1 MHEMKYSGIEWI
13 GEIPKDWK
21 LKRIQFCLN
30 EINEKNI
37 PIKTRQ
43 VLSLVKDKGVM
54 LYEDKG
60 NQGNKAKED
69 ISQYK
74 IAYPNTLIINSMNI
88 LIGSVGISNYLGCVS
103 PVYYVFK
110 ENEYSD
116 LRYINY
122 IFNTREFQKELRKY
136 ANGILEIRL
145 RVSSYDIFKRK
156 IPLPNKNTQEKIAD
170 FLDIKCNEIDVL
182 YAEIE
187 KQIETLEEY
196 KKTIITHAVTK
207 GLNSNIEM
215 KDSGVEW
222 LGKIPKNWNVTRIG
236 YESWIRARLGW
247 KGLKAEEYVL
257 DGHPFL
263 SAYNI
268 IQNKISWDQLNYITD
283 ERYFESPEIM
293 LKKGDIVLV
302 KDGAGIG
309 KCAKIDNLPYGTATT
324 NGSLAVITPT
334 FGKLDYNY
342 LYFYLQSAMFQN
354 YILRIMNGMGVPH
367 LSQEELRKIK
377 IPFPPIDEQIEIA
390 KYLEKKQSDIDM
402 AILEKIKQLDALKQ
416 YKRSFIFEYVTG
428 KNEV

>member
-156 IPLPNKNTQEKIAD
+156 IPLPNKTTQEKIAN
-170 FLDIKCNEIDVL
+170 FLDMKCSEIDKL
-182 YAEIE
+182 HLKIE
-187 KQIETLEEY
+187 KQIEILTEY
-196 KKTIITHAVTK
+196 KKAIITKAVTK
-207 GLNSNIEM
+207 GLNSNNEM
-215 KDSGVEW
+215 KDSKNQW
-222 LGKIPKNWNVTRIG
+222 IGKIPIHWDIYKYKHLAYLVRGGSPRPAGNPIYYYGNI
-236 YESWIRARLGW
+236 
-247 KGLKAEEYVL
+247 
-257 DGHPFL
+257 PFM
-263 SAYNI
+263 
-268 IQNKISWDQLNYITD
+268 KISDITKD
-283 ERYFESPEIM
+283 DKMYVDSCEGSIKPAGLSNTRM
-293 LKKGDIVLV
+293 VKKGTLLLTNSGATLGIPKILNINSTIN
-302 KDGAGIG
+302 DGIA
-309 KCAKIDNLPYGTATT
+309 AFLNIDD
-324 NGSLAVITPT
+324 
-334 FGKLDYNY
+334 KLDTKFAYY
-342 LYFYLQSAMFQN
+342 SLKSKTDYFLQVAA
-354 YILRIMNGMGVPH
+354 LGMGQPNLNTEIIGNTYVAIPPKYEQ
-367 LSQEELRKIK
+367 QEI
-377 IPFPPIDEQIEIA
+377 I
-390 KYLEKKQSDIDM
+390 KYLEKKCTEIDS
-402 AILEKIKQLDALKQ
+402 AIEDKKMQMQTLEQ
-416 YKRSFIFEYVTG
+416 YKKSLIYEYVTG
-428 KNEV
+428 KKEVR